1 MTMRRAAAAITLLA
15 AAPAK
20 PCLPIKGGCARPAAE
35 PGWEMIMP
43 TQIGRDELPRLTGQ
57 GAQLVK
63 VQPAADYDR
72 AHPPGAVS
80 IP

>member
-1 MTMRRAAAAITLLA
+1 
-15 AAPAK
+15 
-20 PCLPIKGGCARPAAE
+20 
-35 PGWEMIMP
+35 MP